1 MKPLLPVRIIFIVIE
16 VVDVALFVQC
26 SREMIWYLFGL

>member
-1 MKPLLPVRIIFIVIE
+1 MKPLLPVRIIFIVI